1 MAVPLKT
8 LEEILKKLP
17 STSQAEVIHFAEFLS
32 RKRQPKAAR
41 KLRQTWADALSE
53 YRDQYT
59 SVELQKKALDW
70 RGD

>member
-17 STSQAEVIHFAEFLS
+17 SGSQAEVIHFAEFLS
-32 RKRQPKAAR
+32 RKRQPKATR
-41 KLRQTWADALSE
+41 KLRQNWANALSE

-59 SVELQKKALDW
+59 SIELQKKALDW